1 MSDMPDNIW
10 AIHVHI
16 DDATWYE
23 CPVPDTEK
31 YIRAD
36 IHEAKIKEL
45 EKALIKIANQ
55 HTVDELIKKGVENS
69 EYDDKISVSFKQ
81 VSATSLVAY
90 GKMILVARDALA
102 KLKGATR

>member
-1 MSDMPDNIW
+1 MSDTPERIW
-10 AIHVHI
+10 AAKHPAGSLEAL
-16 DDATWYE
+16 DYFCTGAAEYL
-23 CPVPDTEK
+23 
-31 YIRAD
+31 RAD

-55 HTVDELIKKGVENS
+55 HTVDELIKKGVENG

-81 VSATSLVAY
+81 VAATSLGAY

-102 KLKGATR
+102 KLKGATP